1 MMDFFTGL
9 FNVSAKTIKQAVVI
23 VIALIAL
30 LWLVKFIRVK
40 IRGARSRVRDE
51 LLGGLTAADIKF
63 AIDQAKNAE
72 LDPSPKSISGATN
85 IYLNKILADFPDFH
99 LPEAKA
105 SVELLINEYLPIR
118 FEGAKNFIK
127 SEVEPSL
134 AKSVRTEEKIL
145 NVSDI
150 LVHKISISNYIKT
163 SEFATITYQASA
175 GYRLDDKKI
184 EDRFIIEST
193 IKFIE
198 NDVPSHLLVC
208 RNCGGVIEST
218 SQKVCAYCGSGIVW
232 DTRKSWRFT
241 KIESVD

>member
-1 MMDFFTGL
+1 MMEFLTGL
-9 FNVSAKTIKQAVVI
+9 FNVSAKTIKQVAVI

-30 LWLVKFIRVK
+30 LWLVKFIRGK
-40 IRGARSRVRDE
+40 IRGARSRVCDE

-118 FEGAKNFIK
+118 FEGAKNFVK
-127 SEVEPSL
+127 SEVEASL

-150 LVHKISISNYIKT
+150 SVHKISISNYIKT
-163 SEFATITYQASA
+163 NELQ
-175 GYRLDDKKI
+175 RLLIRLRQDTDLRKKKKKT
-184 EDRFIIEST
+184 D
-193 IKFIE
+193 
-198 NDVPSHLLVC
+198 L
-208 RNCGGVIEST
+208 
-218 SQKVCAYCGSGIVW
+218 
-232 DTRKSWRFT
+232 
-241 KIESVD
+241 